1 MINAMTDLRQ
11 ARREAT
17 RTQIVGALLDL
28 LETGSPA
35 TISMPEVA
43 ETAGVSL
50 RTLYRYFP
58 TKADLLDAAGSWF
71 DERPRHD
78 RAHTG
83 VDTTNLLEFQRQLW
97 TEFGE
102 HVSAVRAQH
111 HSPAGRELR
120 AHRLSSQRDEV
131 GAAYDQLGIELTTD
145 DRSRLIDASIAAVS
159 SSTFLELVDRMGHD
173 PVDGADL
180 AVWMVEAMV
189 AHAARTGTTRPT
201 RFGGTP

>member
-1 MINAMTDLRQ
+1 MSDLRR

-17 RTQIVGALLDL
+17 RAQIVTALLEL
-28 LETGSPA
+28 LESGSPA
-35 TISMPEVA
+35 TVSMPDVA
-43 ETAGVSL
+43 DAAGVSL

-83 VDTTNLLEFQRQLW
+83 VDTTNLHEFQRQLW
-97 TEFGE
+97 AEFGA
-102 HVSAVRAQH
+102 HVAAVRAQH

-120 AHRLSSQRDEV
+120 AHRLAPQRAEV
-131 GAAYDQLGIELTTD
+131 GAAYDQLGLELAD
-145 DRSRLIDASIAAVS
+145 HDRVRLGDASIAAVS
-159 SSTFLELVDRMGHD
+159 SSTFLELVGRMCHD

-201 RFGGTP
+201 RFGGTT